1 MGKESETSSEHQ
13 PLLKDFKE
21 PERVHQI
28 KVPSKTLLAAVLA
41 ACIGGT
47 FQYGYNVSVI
57 SSPTKAVQAFINE
70 TWVERHG
77 AEIPTQLLMFL
88 WSSIVSVFGIGG
100 FIGASV
106 GGTLAMKF
114 GRKGTL
120 LFNNSFALLAAL
132 LMGMSYYADAF
143 ELLILGR
150 FLSGVNAGVAICVEP
165 LYLGEIAPRALRG
178 AMAMGTSI
186 FISGG
191 ILTGQVMGLSE
202 LLGKEGYW
210 PLLLSTTCI
219 PAVLQLLILPWFP
232 ESPRYLL
239 IDRGDDHACNM
250 ALKQLHGGEN
260 YHGEREDMERERA
273 SATGVKPLKP
283 WELFADKT
291 LRWPILTIIIMSSA
305 QQLNGINAIY
315 FYAEYVF
322 AEAGIPFE
330 KIPYATVGT
339 GACECLT
346 ALTCGLLIESLGRRV
361 LIIGGYSLM
370 ALWCICFTITLTFQ
384 NLSSGMPYLS
394 MACVFA
400 FILSFGLGPGGVTT
414 ILITELFTQ
423 TARPAAYM
431 IGGSVKWLSFFFIG
445 MVFPFIVNGLHQFCF
460 LVFFVVCCV
469 VATVI
474 FFVVPE
480 TKNKTFLEIQNEF
493 HRRKRTAGSDPL
505 MPTSL

>member
-1 MGKESETSSEHQ
+1 MTVC
-13 PLLKDFKE
+13 LFKS
-21 PERVHQI
+21 
-28 KVPSKTLLAAVLA
+28 VPSKTLLAAVLA

-191 ILTGQVMGLSE
+191 ILTGQVMGLRSGFI
-202 LLGKEGYW
+202 LTHSR
-210 PLLLSTTCI
+210 LLSHTGSAINVT
-219 PAVLQLLILPWFP
+219 LNLNLNLIL
-232 ESPRYLL
+232 
-239 IDRGDDHACNM
+239 
-250 ALKQLHGGEN
+250 
-260 YHGEREDMERERA
+260 
-273 SATGVKPLKP
+273 
-283 WELFADKT
+283 
-291 LRWPILTIIIMSSA
+291 
-305 QQLNGINAIY
+305 
-315 FYAEYVF
+315 
-322 AEAGIPFE
+322 IPNH
-330 KIPYATVGT
+330 
-339 GACECLT
+339 CCSCL
-346 ALTCGLLIESLGRRV
+346 
-361 LIIGGYSLM
+361 
-370 ALWCICFTITLTFQ
+370 
-384 NLSSGMPYLS
+384 
-394 MACVFA
+394 
-400 FILSFGLGPGGVTT
+400 
-414 ILITELFTQ
+414 
-423 TARPAAYM
+423 
-431 IGGSVKWLSFFFIG
+431 
-445 MVFPFIVNGLHQFCF
+445 
-460 LVFFVVCCV
+460 
-469 VATVI
+469 
-474 FFVVPE
+474 
-480 TKNKTFLEIQNEF
+480 
-493 HRRKRTAGSDPL
+493 
-505 MPTSL
+505 

>member
-1 MGKESETSSEHQ
+1 GRVSGDFLCTLSCSGGPNPLCQGPQAKGSSQGFFVLLFGSFPMLYGK
-13 PLLKDFKE
+13 
-21 PERVHQI
+21 VHGNKKHHCALCWCYQ
-28 KVPSKTLLAAVLA
+28 
-41 ACIGGT
+41 
-47 FQYGYNVSVI
+47 
-57 SSPTKAVQAFINE
+57 AVQAFINE

-106 GGTLAMKF
+106 GGT
-114 GRKGTL
+114 KGTL

-250 ALKQLHGGEN
+250 GTMNGRLGAHEWMSGLI
-260 YHGEREDMERERA
+260 
-273 SATGVKPLKP
+273 SA
-283 WELFADKT
+283 
-291 LRWPILTIIIMSSA
+291 
-305 QQLNGINAIY
+305 
-315 FYAEYVF
+315 
-322 AEAGIPFE
+322 
-330 KIPYATVGT
+330 
-339 GACECLT
+339 
-346 ALTCGLLIESLGRRV
+346 
-361 LIIGGYSLM
+361 
-370 ALWCICFTITLTFQ
+370 
-384 NLSSGMPYLS
+384 
-394 MACVFA
+394 
-400 FILSFGLGPGGVTT
+400 
-414 ILITELFTQ
+414 
-423 TARPAAYM
+423 
-431 IGGSVKWLSFFFIG
+431 
-445 MVFPFIVNGLHQFCF
+445 
-460 LVFFVVCCV
+460 
-469 VATVI
+469 
-474 FFVVPE
+474 
-480 TKNKTFLEIQNEF
+480 
-493 HRRKRTAGSDPL
+493 
-505 MPTSL
+505 